1 MYGLPVSHLLPCN
14 PSRAFDGG
22 HPEFKPYIE
31 LATAVNKL
39 EFVDTVFQDE
49 KKTFYQ
55 DIV

>member
-1 MYGLPVSHLLPCN
+1 MPCN
-14 PSRAFDGG
+14 PSRALDGG
-22 HPEFKPYIE
+22 HPGPNIE

-49 KKTFYQ
+49 KKNFYQ